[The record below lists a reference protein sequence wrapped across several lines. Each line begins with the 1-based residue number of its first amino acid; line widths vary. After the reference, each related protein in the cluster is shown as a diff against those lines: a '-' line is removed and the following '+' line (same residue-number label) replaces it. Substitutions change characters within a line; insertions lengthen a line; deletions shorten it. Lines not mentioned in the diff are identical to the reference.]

1 MFDFIYQVSNI
12 IAFGKDPEDFKP
24 ILKIL
29 LYLGYFR
36 PMKLM
41 YRLSWLTNLR
51 EAIGRSLFDILNVI
65 ITLLSVWIMF
75 GVYGIILYE

>member
-1 MFDFIYQVSNI
+1 MSNI
-12 IAFGKDPEDFKP
+12 IAFGSNPDDFKP

-51 EAIGRSLFDILNVI
+51 EAIGRSLFDIFNVV
-65 ITLLSVWIMF
+65 ITLLSVWMIF